1 MTQTEITPNM
11 FIGSFNGKKLLFS
24 NNEHSNI
31 YHVNMSIESSEE
43 GFLLDFITSGKPL
56 KQKRTQSN
64 PKNCGVVAVT
74 KASTEITK

>member
-1 MTQTEITPNM
+1 MTQPEITPNM

-43 GFLLDFITSGKPL
+43 GFLLDFITSGRPL
-56 KQKRTQSN
+56 
-64 PKNCGVVAVT
+64 
-74 KASTEITK
+74 